1 MFIGSVSQQPAMA
14 LRARSSQV
22 SPEKVDAHAQEHS
35 GSAEN
40 AGKAAAQ
47 VSLSDEAKAAM
58 AVQATKEKSAASP
71 VEETKESAKEDSASE
86 LSEDE
91 KREVSELKARDA
103 EVRAHERAHVAAA
116 GGHTKGGIKYETQRG
131 PDNKEYAVGGHVN
144 IDTAP
149 IEGDPERTIR
159 KAETVRRAALAPAE
173 PSGADRG
180 VAAAAANTA
189 QAARAQLAEEARVE
203 LDESEETPDD
213 DENSEALLSAS
224 SDDGHASSS
233 VRSSYAVAA
242 YANAA

>member
-1 MFIGSVSQQPAMA
+1 MFIGSVSHHPATA
-14 LRARSSQV
+14 LRASASQV
-22 SPEKVDAHAQEHS
+22 SPEKVDAHAREHS

-40 AGKAAAQ
+40 AGKVAAQ

-58 AVQATKEKSAASP
+58 AAQAS
-71 VEETKESAKEDSASE
+71 KESPQVEPAEEKAESANE
-86 LSEDE
+86 LSDDE
-91 KREVSELKARDA
+91 KREVAELKARDA

-149 IEGDPERTIR
+149 IDGDPEQTIR

-189 QAARAQLAEEARVE
+189 RTARAELAEEARLE
-203 LDESEETPDD
+203 LEQSDESPDD
-213 DENSEALLSAS
+213 EESSEVLQSAS
-224 SDDGHASSS
+224 SDEGHSSS
-233 VRSSYAVAA
+233 SIRSSYAVAA
-242 YANAA
+242 YGRAAA